1 MLLSEQQKCTI
12 KELITWL
19 TGAMLF
25 LVEILQDSPRFLSSR
40 MTYIKRSQAAS
51 TNETLSIL
59 APLTLGSFSNR
70 LAMFS

>member
-1 MLLSEQQKCTI
+1 VPKDL
-12 KELITWL
+12 
-19 TGAMLF
+19 GAMLF